1 MQGTDK
7 SSAHMAP
14 RRLKISEK
22 PAGPVS
28 FTVQVAQ
35 ARCEES
41 APTQLQ
47 YDRHKGGAGHL
58 LHPFCIRQGFLHRE
72 ENSCEILSEEELI
85 FHTVLKGRVLVARPY
100 S

>member
-1 MQGTDK
+1 M
-7 SSAHMAP
+7 
-14 RRLKISEK
+14 KIYGE

-28 FTVQVAQ
+28 FAAQVTH

-41 APTQLQ
+41 ALTQLQ
-47 YDRHKGGAGHL
+47 YDRHKGGTGHL

-72 ENSCEILSEEELI
+72 ENSCEILSEEERILFSHSI
-85 FHTVLKGRVLVARPY
+85 LKDKDSVARPCGTLPRLLAG